1 MRRKFGFGFVAS
13 AAIAAMAV
21 VGSPLT
27 ASADD
32 TTASVGVVAG
42 SLSLLSVSN
51 VDFGTVTQ
59 DGTDHTQTSSA
70 TYDVSDA
77 SGSGAGWHLSVIAT
91 QFSDGAG
98 NTLAPASADS
108 AGSACDGGSACSLAS
123 NQVGYPLSLPDDG
136 VSDTTFFNAGAG
148 TGMGNQTATV
158 NYSEFVPLT
167 QPGGA
172 YSATWTIT
180 LSSAP

>member
-1 MRRKFGFGFVAS
+1 MRRKFGFGFVAG

-51 VDFGTVTQ
+51 VDFGTVSQ
-59 DGTDHTQTSSA
+59 DGTDHTLNASGS
-70 TYDVSDA
+70 YDVSDA

-91 QFSDGAG
+91 PFDDGAG
-98 NTLAPASADS
+98 HTLPAASTDS
-108 AGSACDGGSACSLAS
+108 ASSACDGGSACSLAS
-123 NQVGYPLSLPDDG
+123 NLVGYPLTLPDDG
-136 VSDTTFFNAGAG
+136 SDTTFFDANAG